1 MENLIEDESV
11 NNSDGS
17 SDSSNG
23 ENTKDLK
30 WEIEFKK
37 ELLFWEIKVLKSLV
51 YHPAVCPKCKY
62 ATYKIYKKQSND
74 ILNPYYIKCIR
85 SACQKRESLRKYSI
99 LNLANIIPASIIYE
113 IIILFIIEKKC

>member
-11 NNSDGS
+11 NYSDES

-30 WEIEFKK
+30 WEIDFKK
-37 ELLFWEIKVLKSLV
+37 ELLFRETKVLKSLV
-51 YHPAVCPKCKY
+51 YHPAVCPKCK
-62 ATYKIYKKQSND
+62 QSND
-74 ILNPYYIKCIR
+74 ILNPYYIKCTR